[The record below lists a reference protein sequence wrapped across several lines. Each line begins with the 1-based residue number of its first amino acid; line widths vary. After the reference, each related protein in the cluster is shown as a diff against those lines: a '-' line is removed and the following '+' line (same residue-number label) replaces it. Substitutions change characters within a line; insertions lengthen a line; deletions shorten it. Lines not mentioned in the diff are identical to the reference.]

1 LSSGEEIDMEKSI
14 QDQWAQWLLH
24 RRSGGD
30 PERFQAMLKDLAVLR
45 DQVLQ
50 HAHIT
55 SGETMLD
62 VGCGDGLIAFGALD
76 QVGEQGKVI
85 FSDVSQDLLDH
96 CTSLAQQIQ
105 ALDRCQFIRASADD
119 LSATESSSV
128 DVVTTRSVLI
138 YVQAKQQAFHEFY
151 RVLKPNG
158 RLSIFEPI
166 NRFCYPEPSHIFM
179 GYDVTPIEALAS
191 KVRAVFERI
200 QPPESSPMLNFDE
213 RDLLTF
219 AEQAGF
225 AEIHLELQ
233 IEMKQPQEIDQ
244 TDTAKKLSW
253 EVLLKSS
260 GNPLAPTLEEAIAQ
274 ALMPDEA
281 EQFTAY
287 LRPLVETMHGRQRQ
301 ALAYLWAVKQ

>member
-1 LSSGEEIDMEKSI
+1 MEKSI

-30 PERFQAMLKDLAVLR
+30 PERLQAMLKDLAVWR
-45 DQVLQ
+45 DQILQ

-55 SGETMLD
+55 PGETVLD

-96 CTSLAQQIQ
+96 CASLAQQMQ

-119 LSATESSSV
+119 LSAIERSSM

-151 RVLKPNG
+151 RVLGPHG

-200 QPPESSPMLNFDE
+200 HPPESSPMLNFDE
-213 RDLLTF
+213 R
-219 AEQAGF
+219 
-225 AEIHLELQ
+225 
-233 IEMKQPQEIDQ
+233 
-244 TDTAKKLSW
+244 
-253 EVLLKSS
+253 
-260 GNPLAPTLEEAIAQ
+260 
-274 ALMPDEA
+274 
-281 EQFTAY
+281 
-287 LRPLVETMHGRQRQ
+287 
-301 ALAYLWAVKQ
+301 